1 MRLFK
6 NFLSA
11 MLSIGIILSFAPSV
25 FVFAEGGTVTSET
38 RASEIPTNLEECC
51 QKLDEILSQEVKD
64 KLKASSDNDLGKFHM
79 GLGLW
84 IRNNWIYP
92 CENGKIAELLYDN
105 GCSSAD
111 EMSGI
116 ILRNYRHYL
125 ITGESAESVKD
136 LVINYW
142 FDFWR
147 RFFPEMKREE
157 MQRKIEKAIQYNLAH
172 KNESTLDALF
182 RWIVGCF
189 K

>member
-6 NFLSA
+6 KYLSVA
-11 MLSIGIILSFAPSV
+11 LSIGIIFSFVPSL
-25 FVFAEGGTVTSET
+25 FVFAEGGTVVLEAGT
-38 RASEIPTNLEECC
+38 SEIPTDLEECC
-51 QKLDEILSQEVKD
+51 QKLDEILGQEVKD
-64 KLKASSDNDLGKFHM
+64 KIKASLDDDLGKFHM
-79 GLGLW
+79 GPGLW

-125 ITGESAESVKD
+125 LTGESAELVKD
-136 LVINYW
+136 LVIDYW

-147 RFFPEMKREE
+147 RFSPEMKREE
-157 MQRKIEKAIQYNLAH
+157 IQSKIERAIQYNLAH